1 METGRNS
8 SAKAKRAKRAV
19 SPLFI
24 TRADLGG
31 FIMEENTKRGIEIV
45 AGIANVANK
54 VGQTFTMEQLN
65 ELLSLFGQHPSND
78 DRDYVWPK
86 KLVLWTY
93 REYYD
98 KGDSTT
104 AEIVRKVFPWFDP
117 KADLSLLDQ

>member
-1 METGRNS
+1 
-8 SAKAKRAKRAV
+8 
-19 SPLFI
+19 
-24 TRADLGG
+24 
-31 FIMEENTKRGIEIV
+31 MEENTKRGIEIV

-78 DRDYVWPK
+78 DRNYVQPQR
-86 KLVLWTY
+86 LVLSTY

-117 KADLSLLDQ
+117 KVDLSLLDSAP